1 MIKLA
6 SALNLRT
13 YAKNYLSLIQY
24 YKNFDLI
31 RRLILTNT
39 DVLSFTKLSF
49 ERNLKVVLKSSSQ

>member
-6 SALNLRT
+6 SALNLRK
-13 YAKNYLSLIQY
+13 YAKDYLSLMQH

-31 RRLILTNT
+31 RRLILTNI